1 MRLRVAMLS
10 LRAGWLER
18 RKRQL
23 SESNKSGWAA
33 DAAETEGAVRTRR
46 SPSLP
51 VGVYLL
57 LLVAVILIPALV
69 FSIVLLQR
77 NNQAQQEVTLTL
89 AEATAGSIAE
99 TVDRELSGMLTT
111 LRVLSTAGSLAEGDL
126 DEFHLRAQTA
136 LVNTNDFLIVLDDDL
151 QQLINTRVPF
161 GTQLSRTSDPETARA
176 ALDSGEPAISDMFFG
191 QTSQKWVFNV
201 LMPWQIDDRSIALV
215 LTKNAEDLSVALASR
230 NLRGGWNASV
240 IDRSGRVLASSYLS
254 SDIGNDFFLDA
265 DMAEGDGRMRQR
277 IPHEGEIYQTI
288 TASSQ
293 MSGWRVVLWAS
304 TATIE
309 QPMRRSMR
317 TFLLGGLA
325 MILIGAAMA
334 WLLAHQIA
342 RPVRRLARD
351 AALLGAGEMVE
362 ATDYPVTEIRT
373 VSEALEQAARERQKA
388 EGEIRFLMREVAH
401 RSKNQLTV
409 VSSIAKQTARN
420 SANFDDFQDSFQKRV
435 QGLARSTDLLVDG
448 GVAGVE
454 MLALL
459 RAQIEPFRPDDDGRL
474 TMSGPLV
481 RLSNQA
487 AQTMGLAF
495 HELATNAAKYG
506 AFAGRQGNLEV
517 HWKLTE
523 NDIELVWRERVEV
536 LVKGGRDRGF
546 GTEVIERMVGGT
558 LDASIERTLH
568 EDGIEYRFT
577 IPREKV
583 RPGAPH

>member
-1 MRLRVAMLS
+1 MLS

-23 SESNKSGWAA
+23 SESNKNGWGA
-33 DAAETEGAVRTRR
+33 DAVETVGAVRTRR

-77 NNQAQQEVTLTL
+77 NNEAQQEVTLTL

-126 DEFHLRAQTA
+126 ADFHLRAETA
-136 LVNTNDFLIVLDDDL
+136 LVSSNDFLIILDEDL

-161 GTQLSRTSDPETARA
+161 GTPLSRTSDPETARA
-176 ALDSGEPAISDMFFG
+176 ALDSGEPTISDMFFG

-240 IDRSGRVLASSYLS
+240 IDRSGRVLVSSYLS
-254 SDIGNDFFLDA
+254 SDIGNEFFLDTGRA
-265 DMAEGDGRMRQR
+265 TGEGDGQMRQR
-277 IPHEGEIYQTI
+277 IPHEGEIYQAI

-309 QPMRRSMR
+309 QPMRRSMQ
-317 TFLLGGLA
+317 TLLLGGLA

-351 AALLGAGEMVE
+351 ARLLGAGEMVE

-388 EGEIRFLMREVAH
+388 ESEIRFLMREVAH

-435 QGLARSTDLLVDG
+435 QGLARSTDLLIEG

-459 RAQIEPFRPDDDGRL
+459 RAQIEPFRPDDNGRL
-474 TMSGPLV
+474 KMDGPLV

-495 HELATNAAKYG
+495 HEMATNAAKYG
-506 AFAGRQGNLEV
+506 AFAGRKGTLQV
-517 HWKLTE
+517 TWKLTPD
-523 NDIELVWRERVEV
+523 NIELVWRERVDALIDSGHE
-536 LVKGGRDRGF
+536 RGF

-558 LDASIERTLH
+558 LDAAIERTLH
-568 EDGIEYRFT
+568 ADGIEYCFT
-577 IPREKV
+577 IPRQKV
-583 RPGAPH
+583 RPGADH

>member
-1 MRLRVAMLS
+1 M
-10 LRAGWLER
+10 
-18 RKRQL
+18 
-23 SESNKSGWAA
+23 SEGNKSGWA
-33 DAAETEGAVRTRR
+33 DDTPETEGAPRTRR
-46 SPSLP
+46 SASLP
-51 VGVYLL
+51 VGVFLL

-77 NNQAQQEVTLTL
+77 NNEAQQEVALTL

-111 LRVLSTAGSLAEGDL
+111 LRVLSTATSLAEGDL
-126 DEFHLRAQTA
+126 AEFHLRSQIA
-136 LVNTNDFLIVLDDDL
+136 LSGTHDHLIVLDEGM
-151 QQLINTRVPF
+151 QQLVNTRVAY
-161 GTQLSRTSDPETARA
+161 GTPLPQTADPDPVRA
-176 ALDSGEPAISDMFFG
+176 ALASGKPVISDIFVG

-201 LMPWQIDDRSIALV
+201 IMPWQIDGTPIALI
-215 LTKNAEDLSVALASR
+215 LTKNAEDMSAALASR
-230 NLRGGWNASV
+230 NLRGGWNAAV
-240 IDRSGRVLASSYLS
+240 IDRGGLVLASSYLS
-254 SDIGNDFFLDA
+254 SDIGSAFFLDSGIPA
-265 DMAEGDGRMRQR
+265 GESRIRQR
-277 IPHEGEIYQTI
+277 IPHEGETYQAV
-288 TASSQ
+288 TANSQ

-304 TATIE
+304 SATID

-342 RPVRRLARD
+342 RPVRGLARD
-351 AALLGAGEMVE
+351 ARLLGAGEMVE
-362 ATDYPVTEIRT
+362 ATNYPVTEIRT
-373 VSEALEQAARERQKA
+373 VSEALEQAAWQRQKA
-388 EGEIRFLMREVAH
+388 ENEIRFLMREVAH

-435 QGLARSTDLLVDG
+435 QGLARSTDLLIEG

-459 RAQIEPFRPDDDGRL
+459 RAQIEPFRPDDNGRL
-474 TMSGPLV
+474 KMDGPLV

-495 HELATNAAKYG
+495 HEMATNAAKYG
-506 AFAGRQGNLEV
+506 AFAGRKGTLEV
-517 HWKLTE
+517 TWKLTQD
-523 NDIELVWRERVEV
+523 DIELVWRERVDALINSGHE
-536 LVKGGRDRGF
+536 RGF

-558 LDASIERTLH
+558 LDADIERILH
-568 EDGIEYRFT
+568 ADGIEYRFT
-577 IPREKV
+577 IPRQKV
-583 RPGAPH
+583 RPGADH

>member
-151 QQLINTRVPF
+151 QQMINTRVPF
-161 GTQLSRTSDPETARA
+161 GTPLSRTSDPETARA

-523 NDIELVWRERVEV
+523 DDIELVWRERVEV

>member
-1 MRLRVAMLS
+1 M
-10 LRAGWLER
+10 
-18 RKRQL
+18 
-23 SESNKSGWAA
+23 SESNKNGWAA
-33 DAAETEGAVRTRR
+33 GATETEGAVRSRR
-46 SPSLP
+46 SASLP

-57 LLVAVILIPALV
+57 LLVAIILIPALV

-77 NNQAQQEVTLTL
+77 NNEAQQEVALTL
-89 AEATAGSIAE
+89 AEATADSIAE

-111 LRVLSTAGSLAEGDL
+111 LRVLSTATSLTEGDMA
-126 DEFHLRAQTA
+126 DFHLRAQTA
-136 LVNTNDFLIVLDDDL
+136 LSDTRDHLIVLDENM
-151 QQLINTRVPF
+151 QQQVNTRVVY
-161 GTQLSRTSDPETARA
+161 GTPLPPTSDPDPVRA
-176 ALDSGEPAISDMFFG
+176 AIASGEPVISDMFVG

-201 LMPWQIDDRSIALV
+201 IMPWQIDDRSIALV
-215 LTKNAEDLSVALASR
+215 LTKNAEDLSAALASR

-240 IDRSGRVLASSYLS
+240 VDRGGRVLASSYLS
-254 SDIGNDFFLDA
+254 SDIGSEFFLDA
-265 DMAEGDGRMRQR
+265 GVPDGESRMRQR
-277 IPHEGEIYQTI
+277 ITHEGETYQTI
-288 TASSQ
+288 TTSSQ
-293 MSGWRVVLWAS
+293 MSGWRVVLWTS

-309 QPMRRSMR
+309 QPMRRSME
-317 TFLLGGLA
+317 TLLLGGLA
-325 MILIGAAMA
+325 MIIIGAAMA

-351 AALLGAGEMVE
+351 ARLLGAGEMVE

-388 EGEIRFLMREVAH
+388 ENEIRFLMREVAH

-435 QGLARSTDLLVDG
+435 QGLARSTDLLIEG

-459 RAQIEPFRPDDDGRL
+459 RAQIEPFRADDESRLKMDG
-474 TMSGPLV
+474 PVV

-495 HELATNAAKYG
+495 HEMATNAAKYG

-517 HWKLTE
+517 TWKLTQD
-523 NDIELVWRERVEV
+523 DIELVWRERVDV
-536 LVKGGRDRGF
+536 LIKGGRDRGF

-558 LDASIERTLH
+558 LDATIERILH
-568 EDGIEYRFT
+568 ADGIEYRFT
-577 IPREKV
+577 IPRQKV
-583 RPGAPH
+583 RPGAGH